1 MLPQLLLP
9 ENAPMRAALIGAGG
23 LLGYT
28 MGAIRGRLFRKLSYT
43 GMGVAAASAAC
54 YPREAKELS
63 SEALEDAKCIGNIA
77 VNFVT
82 GAQPGTASD
91 AQLLNRGF
99 AFARV
104 FRLGRRLFGDAE
116 KSSMPMEVFTST
128 SNRDADNLSY
138 AYPTIKHESKPSYAI
153 VRDDGKELRKD
164 KI

>member
-1 MLPQLLLP
+1 
-9 ENAPMRAALIGAGG
+9 MRFALIGAGG
-23 LLGYT
+23 LLGYA
-28 MGAIRGRLFRKLSYT
+28 MGAVRGRFFRKLSYT
-43 GMGVAAASAAC
+43 GIGVAAASAVC

-82 GAQPGTASD
+82 GAQPGTTSD

-128 SNRDADNLSY
+128 SNQGASTTSNQDADNLSY
-138 AYPTIKHESKPSYAI
+138 AYATIKHERKPSYAI
-153 VRDDGKELRKD
+153 VRDDGK
-164 KI
+164 

>member
-1 MLPQLLLP
+1 
-9 ENAPMRAALIGAGG
+9 MRAALIGAGG

-28 MGAIRGRLFRKLSYT
+28 MGAVRGRFFRKLSYT
-43 GMGVAAASAAC
+43 GMGVAAPSAVC

-82 GAQPGTASD
+82 GAQPGTTSD

-116 KSSMPMEVFTST
+116 RSSMPMEVFTSTST

-153 VRDDGKELRKD
+153 VGDDGKELRKD